1 MKKLLCLLS
10 VTICILIGTITPSY
24 SENNYNAR
32 TITLAKGSFLRAVM
46 QREVSTATN
55 KLGDEV
61 RMIASSPTFAAD
73 GLVVPERTIYI
84 GKIIEINQPIE
95 GCNGSLRIKIEKMI
109 FPSGDE
115 MEIEAMLFSNR
126 KNLFGGELTPP
137 AYYQKIPHYTF
148 RWGGGCLAFQD
159 SGIYQVGKPTIIKAG
174 TELLIVLEQDTDFF
188 PYEL

>member
-1 MKKLLCLLS
+1 MVKA
-10 VTICILIGTITPSY
+10 GAY
-24 SENNYNAR
+24 AANNFDVR
-32 TITLAKGSFLRAVM
+32 PITLSKGSFLRAVM

-55 KLGDEV
+55 KLGDDV
-61 RMIASSPTFAAD
+61 RMVASSPTFAAD
-73 GLVVPERTIYI
+73 GLVVPEKTVYI

-115 MEIEAMLFSNR
+115 MNIDGMLWSSRN
-126 KNLFGGELTPP
+126 NLLGGELTPP
-137 AYYQKIPHYTF
+137 AYYNKVPHFTF
-148 RWGGGCLAFQD
+148 RWGGGCLAFQN

>member
-10 VTICILIGTITPSY
+10 VTICILVGTITPSY

-61 RMIASSPTFAAD
+61 RMIASSPTFAD

-115 MEIEAMLFSNR
+115 MEIDAMLFSNR

-159 SGIYQVGKPTIIKAG
+159 SGIYQVGKPTVIKAG

>member
-1 MKKLLCLLS
+1 MFGS
-10 VTICILIGTITPSY
+10 VVFAY
-24 SENNYNAR
+24 SGNNYDVR
-32 TITLAKGSFLRAVM
+32 PITLAKGSFLRAVM

-61 RMIASSPTFAAD
+61 RMIASSPTFASD
-73 GLVVPERTIYI
+73 GLVVPEKAIYI

-95 GCNGSLRIKIEKMI
+95 GCNGSLRIKIEKII

-115 MEIEAMLFSNR
+115 MNIDAMLFSDR

-137 AYYQKIPHYTF
+137 AYYHKIPHYTF

-159 SGIYQVGKPTIIKAG
+159 AGIYQFGKPTIIKAG